1 MHCNSGSSFGEGRII
16 NTPISLFKGINFKKE
31 PGPGTE
37 PTVCP
42 VRPQLPFPSVPWGS
56 YCCCPCLLLL
66 QRWLMRSRV
75 WTCTQLFRLQS
86 VILCQTQAKH
96 HAECLG
102 HWVLYLF
109 ILASFVSA
117 YVLSLTEALKKKM
130 EKLGPAHSSAPPLTV
145 SSFASLWCSA
155 NAYFI
160 CDDADQE
167 GKPQFL
173 RLLETIVL
181 IECYFW
187 TQEGFFFPL
196 HKQVCGFEGSCS
208 SLCGKCLKTNHKKL
222 EQNQLLPPL

>member
-1 MHCNSGSSFGEGRII
+1 MHCNSGSSFGEGWII
-16 NTPISLFKGINFKKE
+16 NTPISLFKGINFKKA

-37 PTVCP
+37 PSVCP

-117 YVLSLTEALKKKM
+117 YVLSLTEALKKNGKVR
-130 EKLGPAHSSAPPLTV
+130 PCPFFCSSSDSEQLCFIVMQCKCVLHLWWCRPGRKTTIFEAIGNN
-145 SSFASLWCSA
+145 SLNWML
-155 NAYFI
+155 
-160 CDDADQE
+160 
-167 GKPQFL
+167 FL
-173 RLLETIVL
+173 DTGRV
-181 IECYFW
+181 
-187 TQEGFFFPL
+187 FFPL